1 MDKLSE
7 LAVATMNVTVVP
19 HVATKES
26 GIGWEPVWVVDKRPI
41 DAVSW
46 IEKRMPSTLVKNY
59 GFHFSD
65 TSERNRFLLAIDPD
79 YKRVYDELRL
89 DFAEKVEITDR
100 VIAEGNLLVNVG
112 MDLIW
117 DGVIGNAPTVF
128 SNANAAIGVGDSST
142 AAAVA
147 QTNLQASS
155 NKLRKG
161 MNASFPDQPTNPSV
175 RFQSD
180 FTSSEANYHWQE
192 VATFNNST
200 DGVGTMLHRL
210 VADLGTKSSGA
221 TWTITVTITL
231 S

>member
-7 LAVATMNVTVVP
+7 LAVAKMNVTVIP
-19 HVATKES
+19 HADVRDKVV
-26 GIGWEPVWVVDKRPI
+26 GWEPVWVVDKRPI

-46 IEKRMPSTLVKNY
+46 VEKRMPEGLVKDLA
-59 GFHFSD
+59 FPD
-65 TSERNRFLLAIDPD
+65 TSARNVFLLKSDPE

-89 DFAEKVEITDR
+89 EYGEKIAITDR

-128 SNANAAIGVGDSST
+128 SNANAAIGVGDSTT
-142 AAAVA
+142 AAATS

-155 NKLRKG
+155 NKLRKA
-161 MNASFPDQPTNPSV
+161 MNATYPSQPTNPSV
-175 RFQSD
+175 QFQSD
-180 FTSSEANYHWQE
+180 FTGAEAIYHWQE

-210 VADLGTKSSGA
+210 VSDLGTKSSGA